1 MLVIPAIDLMK
12 GKVVRL
18 TRGDPNTAKVYD
30 YLGTPVEIAQK
41 WKAQGAERLHIVD
54 LDATFGV
61 GDNLKIVAEIAKAT
75 RLPIQV
81 GGGVRTVKTVENLLA
96 NGIRYVILGELAFR
110 DPSAL
115 KQIQGKF
122 GPEPL
127 IVALDNKDG
136 KVMVAGW
143 KTATPYSMSEAL
155 EKFVKLNVKAFLI
168 TSIAKDG
175 MLQGPDLKSLG
186 EACRHSGVEVIAAGG
201 IGELNDLIALKK
213 VGASAVVVGK
223 ALYEGKFTL
232 EKAIQTL
239 KGD

>member
-30 YLGTPVEIAQK
+30 YLGTPVEMAQK

-54 LDATFGV
+54 LDATFGA
-61 GDNLKIVAEIAKAT
+61 GDNLKIVAEIAKTT

-81 GGGVRTVKTVENLLA
+81 GGGIRTVKTVENLLA
-96 NGIRYVILGELAFR
+96 NGIRFVILGELAFR
-110 DPSAL
+110 DPSAI
-115 KQIQGKF
+115 KRIQAKF

-175 MLQGPDLKSLG
+175 MLQGPDLKSLR
-186 EACRHSGVEVIAAGG
+186 EACKYSGVEIIAAGG

-232 EKAIQTL
+232 EEAIQTL